1 MPIAEAVDHKVVS
14 HKVVSHQDWV
24 KARTELL
31 AREKE
36 FTHAREAMA
45 QTLRELPWEKVEKNY
60 IFEGENGKVTLADL
74 FAARSQLVVYHF
86 MFGPEWAEGCH
97 GCSFTADHIDGP
109 NQHLS
114 HHDVT
119 LMCVSQAPYSKLV
132 VYKKRMGW
140 RFPWVSSQGSDF
152 NYDYGVSFTKEQ
164 IEAVR
169 LSYNYRIMEEKRYM
183 SEELPGLSVFY
194 KDPSGQIF
202 HTYSTYARGLDP
214 IIGAN
219 HFLDLTPKGRN
230 ERDADGKM
238 VEWVKRHDQ
247 YEDKPTASSCCHDG
261 TTPGEARA

>member
-1 MPIAEAVDHKVVS
+1 MPTAEAVDHKVD

-24 KARTELL
+24 QARRALL
-31 AREKE
+31 VREKE

-45 QTLRELPWEKVEKNY
+45 EKLRELPWERVEKEY
-60 IFEGENGKVTLADL
+60 LFEGENGKMTLSGL
-74 FAARSQLVVYHF
+74 FAGRSQLIVYHF
-86 MFGPEWAEGCH
+86 MFGPEWTEGCP

-119 LMCVSQAPYSKLV
+119 LLCVSHAPYSDLAA
-132 VYKKRMGW
+132 YKKRMGW
-140 RFPWVSSQGSDF
+140 HFPWVSSQDSDF

-164 IEAVR
+164 LDKSE
-169 LSYNYRIMEEKRYM
+169 LPYNYTLITEKRYQ

-194 KDPSGQIF
+194 KDPSGAIF
-202 HTYSTYARGLDP
+202 HTYSTYARGLDS

-230 ERDADGKM
+230 ERGPDGKIGG
-238 VEWVKRHDQ
+238 WVKRHDQ
-247 YEDKPTASSCCHDG
+247 YEVKPASSCCHD
-261 TTPGEARA
+261 EAQA

>member
-1 MPIAEAVDHKVVS
+1 MPTAEAVDDKVVS
-14 HKVVSHQDWV
+14 HKDWV

-45 QTLRELPWEKVEKNY
+45 RKLRELPWERVEKEY
-60 IFEGENGKVTLADL
+60 VFEGENGKVKFAEL
-74 FAARSQLVVYHF
+74 FAGWSQLIVYHF
-86 MFGPEWAEGCH
+86 MFGPEWTEGCH

-109 NQHLS
+109 NLHLQ

-119 LMCVSQAPYSKLV
+119 LMCISHAPYSKLAA
-132 VYKKRMGW
+132 YKKRMGW
-140 RFPWVSSQGSDF
+140 RFPWVSSEGSDF
-152 NYDYGVSFTKEQ
+152 NYDFGVSFTKEQ
-164 IEAVR
+164 VASVK
-169 LSYNYRIMEEKRYM
+169 LSYNYGIIEEKRYM

-194 KDPSGQIF
+194 KDSAGEIF
-202 HTYSTYARGLDP
+202 HTYSTYARGLDS

-230 ERDADGKM
+230 ERDAEGRM

-247 YEDKPTASSCCHDG
+247 YEEKSAASSCCHD
-261 TTPGEARA
+261 EAHA